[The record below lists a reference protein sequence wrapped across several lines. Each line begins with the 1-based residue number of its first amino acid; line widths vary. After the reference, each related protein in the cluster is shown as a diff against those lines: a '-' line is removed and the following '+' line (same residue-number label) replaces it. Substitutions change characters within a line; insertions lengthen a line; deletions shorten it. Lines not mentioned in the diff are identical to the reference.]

1 MNPGTTPGVG
11 HTGPIRPIAERQND
25 DDMIELVCA
34 STWHYRAAKKWH
46 LVRVAGT
53 IGLALAAPV
62 ITFWLPGA
70 ADWVAALAALWVLVG
85 RTVLARLEDRQMHA
99 GVTAQEE
106 FDTEVFGLPWHDAL
120 AGRPLAH
127 EDVVHAADHITE
139 EARIRT
145 RDWYPD
151 TDRAPWPLNVVLCQ
165 RASAVWSR
173 RAHQR
178 YANALMT
185 TATLWFVAGIIMGL
199 VADVS
204 LAGYL
209 IKLFLP
215 SQPAFLD
222 AIELVRSHRSASEQ
236 KQRVETMADALWD
249 KGVADLNAVTAGDC
263 RTVQDHSYRLRRT
276 SPQVAEWYYRVYRN
290 RDEEAMRRA
299 AQRKIA
305 QMGARNP
312 RP

>member
-1 MNPGTTPGVG
+1 MSAACTPGAG
-11 HTGPIRPIAERQND
+11 QAGPIRPIAERQND
-25 DDMIELVCA
+25 NDMIELVCA
-34 STWHYRAAKKWH
+34 STWHYGAAKKWH

-85 RTVLARLEDRQMHA
+85 RTVLAHLEDGQMQA

-106 FDTEVFGLPWHDAL
+106 FDTEVFGLPWHEAL
-120 AGRPLAH
+120 AGTRLGH
-127 EDVVHAADHITE
+127 EDVVHASDHIKG
-139 EARIRT
+139 EARDRK

-173 RAHQR
+173 RAHKR
-178 YANALMT
+178 YANALMG
-185 TATLWFVAGIIMGL
+185 AAALWFIAGIIMGL

-249 KGVADLNAVTAGDC
+249 IGVADLNAVGVADC

-276 SPQVAEWYYRVYRN
+276 SPQVAEWYYRFYRDQ
-290 RDEEAMRRA
+290 DESAMKRA
-299 AQRKIA
+299 VEHKLAQL
-305 QMGARNP
+305 
-312 RP
+312 